1 MTTRWAI
8 QLVYQMAFLLTVLLE
23 QRSLPIFWY
32 LLHLIQ
38 KEVGGGTY
46 LWYLNGGN
54 YDLYV
59 RKQAYH
65 FSGPVKL
72 NELLI
77 TIDTNLRNS
86 IDGSRHF
93 AEIISLRDQEVNFA
107 TTLLQANCR
116 GNESLS
122 LRKSL
127 FVTELFLY
135 TSTLD
140 IKAHTHL
147 FIP

>member
-1 MTTRWAI
+1 M
-8 QLVYQMAFLLTVLLE
+8 
-23 QRSLPIFWY
+23 
-32 LLHLIQ
+32 
-38 KEVGGGTY
+38 
-46 LWYLNGGN
+46 
-54 YDLYV
+54 YV

-65 FSGPVKL
+65 FSVKL
-72 NELLI
+72 NELLN

-93 AEIISLRDQEVNFA
+93 AEIIYLQDQEVNFV

-116 GNESLS
+116 GNKSLS

>member
-1 MTTRWAI
+1 M
-8 QLVYQMAFLLTVLLE
+8 
-23 QRSLPIFWY
+23 
-32 LLHLIQ
+32 
-38 KEVGGGTY
+38 
-46 LWYLNGGN
+46 
-54 YDLYV
+54 YV

-72 NELLI
+72 KELLN

-93 AEIISLRDQEVNFA
+93 AEIIYLRDQEVNFV
-107 TTLLQANCR
+107 TTLLEANCR
-116 GNESLS
+116 GNKSPS

-135 TSTLD
+135 STLD

>member
-8 QLVYQMAFLLTVLLE
+8 QLVCQKAFLLTVLLE
-23 QRSLPIFWY
+23 QKSLLIFWY

-72 NELLI
+72 NELLN

-93 AEIISLRDQEVNFA
+93 AEIIYLRDQEVNFV
-107 TTLLQANCR
+107 TTLLEANCR
-116 GNESLS
+116 GNKSPS

-135 TSTLD
+135 STLD